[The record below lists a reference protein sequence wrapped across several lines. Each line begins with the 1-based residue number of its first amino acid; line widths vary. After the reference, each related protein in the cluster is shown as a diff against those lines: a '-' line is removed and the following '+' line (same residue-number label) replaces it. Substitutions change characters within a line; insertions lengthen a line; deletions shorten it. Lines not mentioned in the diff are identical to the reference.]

1 MVLLIDANVI
11 LDVLMNLQD
20 FVKDSSMIWKLCETE
35 KAKGYVSALTFANL
49 VYIMRKQLDPE
60 AIENIYRKLGL
71 IFTFTDL
78 SVSDL
83 TRAAE
88 LNWSDFEDA
97 VQSVTAERIH
107 ADYIIT
113 RNVRDFSKSKIMAF
127 TPSELLA
134 RIWNGVEKER
144 PRSVSPAFLIPE
156 AELSSGSVCVSL
168 ALLLIF
174 FSKSVSF
181 VFRLSV
187 LHDLSRLAVQ
197 QPT

>member
-11 LDVLMNLQD
+11 LDVLMNRQD
-20 FVKDSSMIWKLCETE
+20 FVRDSSMIWKLCETE

-60 AIENIYRKLGL
+60 TIENIYRKLSL

-83 TRAAE
+83 TRASE
-88 LNWSDFEDA
+88 LNWNDFEDA

-113 RNVRDFSKSKIMAF
+113 RNVRDFSKSKVMAF

-134 RIWNGVEKER
+134 RI
-144 PRSVSPAFLIPE
+144 
-156 AELSSGSVCVSL
+156 
-168 ALLLIF
+168 
-174 FSKSVSF
+174 
-181 VFRLSV
+181 
-187 LHDLSRLAVQ
+187 
-197 QPT
+197 